1 MATRETMTLHKALAE
16 LKVLDSR
23 IDGAIANGTFITTKK
38 NNQEKVRGKSPDQFS
53 ADAKSTYD
61 KVVDLIKRRN
71 AIKDAVNVSNA
82 TTKVTISGTEY
93 TVVEAIDKKNHGME
107 YYVTLRDILEQQLAD
122 AKRNLEKHNDSLQQK
137 AEQFVTGLNAGGEVK
152 KGSEEYNTTL
162 NTYIKSNTM
171 ELIDPLGL
179 EKKIEELN
187 DMINSFLP
195 EVDAAL
201 SVSNA
206 LTTITIEY

>member
-1 MATRETMTLHKALAE
+1 MTTEKMTVHKALAE
-16 LKVLDSR
+16 LKVLDNR
-23 IDGAIANGTFITTKK
+23 IENGIADGTFIATKK
-38 NNQEKVRGKSPDQFS
+38 NNQEKVHGRSVDEFRTN
-53 ADAKSTYD
+53 AKASYD

-82 TTKVTISGTEY
+82 MTKVQIGEHEY

-107 YYVTLRDILEQQLAD
+107 YYVTLRSILVQQLAD
-122 AKRNLEKHNDSLQQK
+122 VKRTLDKHNDSLQQK
-137 AEQFVTGLNAGGEVK
+137 AEQFVTGLGGEVK
-152 KGSEEYNTTL
+152 KGSEEYTTTL
-162 NTYIKSNTM
+162 NAYIQSNTM

-179 EKKIEELN
+179 EKKISELD
-187 DMINSFLP
+187 DMINSFMP

-206 LTTITIEY
+206 LTTIEITY